1 MIDIRLRWMYVGVFA
16 VCAGLIAFAMVL
28 QHVMDLE
35 PCPLCILQRYAF
47 IVVGFVALVAAR
59 HDPQWWGRRVYGAF
73 LVVTAGLGAGVAA
86 RHVWLEHN
94 PPQIFDCGADL
105 AFMVDAFPLA
115 EALPMI
121 FRGSGD
127 CTEVLWRFL
136 SLSISEWALIWF
148 LIFVVAG
155 LYAVTKKTAIG

>member
-1 MIDIRLRWMYVGVFA
+1 MINIRLRWMYAGVFT
-16 VCAGLIAFAMVL
+16 VCAGLIAFALYL

-47 IVVGFVALVAAR
+47 VAVGLVALLAAI
-59 HDPQWWGRRVYGAF
+59 HDTQWWGRRVYGVL
-73 LVVTAGLGAGVAA
+73 LVLVAGPGAGLAA
-86 RHVWLEHN
+86 RHAWLQHN

-105 AFMVDAFPLA
+105 GFMVDAFPLA

-136 SLSISEWALIWF
+136 GLSISEWALVWF
-148 LIFVVAG
+148 LIFVIAG
-155 LYAVTKKTAIG
+155 LYAATKKPIIG

>member
-1 MIDIRLRWMYVGVFA
+1 MINIRLRWMYAGIFT
-16 VCAGLIAFAMVL
+16 VCAGLIVFALYL

-47 IVVGFVALVAAR
+47 ILVGLVALLAAI
-59 HDPQWWGRRVYGAF
+59 HDPQWWGRRVWGVF
-73 LVVTAGLGAGVAA
+73 LVVAAGLGAGVAA
-86 RHVWLEHN
+86 RHAWLEHN

-105 AFMVDAFPLA
+105 GFMVDAFPLA

-127 CTEVLWRFL
+127 CTEVLWRFVG
-136 SLSISEWALIWF
+136 LSISEWALVWF

-155 LYAVTKKTAIG
+155 LYAVTKKTAVG

>member
-1 MIDIRLRWMYVGVFA
+1 MINIRLRWMYAGIFT
-16 VCAGLIAFAMVL
+16 VCAGLIVFALYL

-35 PCPLCILQRYAF
+35 PCPLCILQRYVF
-47 IVVGFVALVAAR
+47 ILVGLAALLAAI
-59 HDPQWWGRRVYGAF
+59 HDPQWWGRRVYGAL
-73 LVVTAGLGAGVAA
+73 LVVLSGIGAGVAA
-86 RHVWLEHN
+86 RHAWLEHN

-105 AFMVDAFPLA
+105 GFIVDAFPLA

-136 SLSISEWALIWF
+136 GLSISEWALVWF
-148 LIFVVAG
+148 LTFVVAG
-155 LYAVTKKTAIG
+155 LYAVIKKTAIG